1 MYLKWIVIS
10 LLVLGFEWY
19 AYQAIKTIT
28 KTPVILGLYLLV
40 CVGTL
45 IYFFHGLLQFDRRIG
60 VTRDSLQA
68 MGALFLLIVPQLI
81 LIVFML
87 SEDISRIF
95 IASFKYIKET
105 IYPSESTV
113 AYFPD
118 RRAFVSKLAL
128 GIAAIPLAGMIH
140 GILKGKYNFR
150 VLKHTLY
157 FDDLPESFDGFTL
170 TQISDVHSGSFDITE
185 KIDYAMDLINEQD
198 SDLLVFTGDLVN
210 NKAEEMEPWIS
221 TFQKLK
227 TPKFGKYSIL
237 GNHDYGDYINWDSQ
251 QDKLNNLNALKDMH
265 GKIDFNLLCNDQ
277 VTLVNGTDKI
287 SLIGVE
293 NWGHRFKKKG
303 DLNKATGELSDKDF
317 KILLSHDPSHWE
329 HEVKTHDSNYQ
340 LTLSGHTHGSQ
351 FGIEIPGFIK
361 WSPVQYMYKYWGG
374 LYEDFGKY
382 LYVNRGFGFH
392 AFPGRVGMWPEI
404 TVLELKRRVV

>member
-1 MYLKWIVIS
+1 MTKWILIS
-10 LLVLGFEWY
+10 VLLFAFELY
-19 AYQAIKTIT
+19 AFQAIKTLT
-28 KTPVILGLYLLV
+28 KNPWLLGIYLIV
-40 CVGTL
+40 CLGTL
-45 IYFFHGLLQFDRRIG
+45 VYFFYGLSQFDRRIG
-60 VTRDSLQA
+60 VTRDNLQA
-68 MGALFLLIVPQLI
+68 MGALLLLIVPQLI

-87 SEDISRIF
+87 SEDISRLG
-95 IASFKYIKET
+95 IAGYKYSKDILGFSKD
-105 IYPSESTV
+105 TV
-113 AYFPD
+113 SYFPG
-118 RRAFVSKLAL
+118 RREFISKLAL
-128 GIAAIPLAGMIH
+128 GVAAIPLAGMIH

-170 TQISDVHSGSFDITE
+170 TQISDVHSGSFDQTE
-185 KIDYAMDLINEQD
+185 KIAYAMDLINEQN

-210 NKAEEMEPWIS
+210 NKAEEMDPWIS

-227 TPKFGKYSIL
+227 TPKYGKYSIL
-237 GNHDYGDYINWDSQ
+237 GNHDYGDYIDWGSPE
-251 QDKLNNLNALKDMH
+251 DKIDNLNAVKAMH
-265 GKIDFNLLCNDQ
+265 SKIDFKLLCNENVNLD
-277 VTLVNGTDKI
+277 NGTDQI

-293 NWGHRFKKKG
+293 NWGHRFKKMG
-303 DLNKATGELSDKDF
+303 DLNKATGDTEPNAF

-329 HEVKTHDSNYQ
+329 HEVKKHQTDYH

-361 WSPVQYMYKYWGG
+361 WSPVQYVYKYWGG
-374 LYEDFGKY
+374 LYEEFGKY

-404 TVLELKRRVV
+404 TVLELKKRMV